1 MDDGSLWINGG
12 FFVFRRDIFD
22 YLQPGE
28 DLVDAPF
35 ERLIAAGQLVGDR
48 YEGFWAP
55 MDTLKD
61 KNLLDGLADTDIPP
75 WAVWLHERVSEVSAA
90 HEPAV
95 RRLVS

>member
-35 ERLIAAGQLVGDR
+35 ARLIAAGQLVADR

-61 KNLLDGLADTDIPP
+61 KHTLDVLADTPAPP
-75 WAVWLHERVSEVSAA
+75 WAVWLGDAA
-90 HEPAV
+90 AREAALRQV
-95 RRLVS
+95 A